1 MELSATRPKT
11 LPFAGPGDGSRALG
25 VVCSPRWAKTIL
37 RIGPA
42 VILAAFAG
50 GGAVRGQA
58 VDEYQLKA
66 AFLSNFAKF
75 VEWPPASFS
84 SPQDPIVI
92 CILGV
97 DPFGDALRQAV
108 NGKMI
113 EDRKPV
119 VHQISDVRQ
128 AGGCSIL
135 FISSSERKRLR
146 AILAEIK
153 TNGILTVGDTGNFA
167 VEGGVIN
174 LKLEGGRVRLQ
185 INLDAADRQKLRISA
200 KLLSLAQ
207 IVKN

>member
-1 MELSATRPKT
+1 MRPGT
-11 LPFAGPGDGSRALG
+11 VPLG
-25 VVCSPRWAKTIL
+25 L
-37 RIGPA
+37 A

-50 GGAVRGQA
+50 GGAMRGQT

-75 VEWPPASFS
+75 VEWPSASFS
-84 SPQDPIVI
+84 GPRDPIVI

-128 AGGCSIL
+128 ASGCSIL